1 MGKGKVVALII
12 FVLAIIFLLIFVKSV
27 SFTASP
33 SSINVNEDLIYLH
46 NFTID
51 NANATNSVIQINIT
65 LPSEFSYDGA
75 SGTSVATAMFS
86 NSSNVLTWDD
96 ISLIPMSGSENFW
109 FNATA
114 SNPGVYNFTIDTLDD
129 LGVVNSTN
137 VSITVND
144 TTQPF
149 IELDYPQNTSYNFV
163 QTQLNYSV
171 ADNFVLD
178 SCWYSLDSG
187 FTNSTPD
194 TTCSNFTGLT
204 SNQGSNIWIVYAND
218 TSNNLNSSN
227 VAFFV
232 DSVNTNIAIVYPT
245 NNSNISTNNA
255 EVNYTISDANLESCW
270 YSNDTYAINTTIT
283 CGQNITGITWSEG
296 NHNVTIYAND
306 SVGNMNFSTVSFTLD
321 SINPSLNI
329 TNPSQNNTNTSDNT
343 LDILF
348 TRSDTNLESCWYSN
362 DTYLVN
368 TTLANC
374 GNITTIVWSDA
385 LHNVTIWV
393 NDTFGNL
400 NFSTTSFT
408 VDAIKPTISFES
420 PTDNNDTSFGRN
432 FIRVNIS
439 ASDANLVN
447 ITIRLYNSTRDL
459 LRQNTSST
467 SPFFI
472 NYTSLSEGEY
482 FFNAT
487 ATDFLNNLNSTST
500 RNVSLVLPT
509 INLSF
514 PENKTYINNV
524 SIPLNFTYS
533 NADFFWF
540 NLDNGDNSTII
551 GNTTFNASQGGHR
564 LNLFANNSVGEITR
578 NISFSVNLTK
588 ISIGYSSFNGTT
600 KGNSTD
606 LSKVTYEDLQN
617 LSSLILEDT
626 GYGKILFNDIIN
638 VTNDEDPSDD
648 IVNISAFINVSS
660 NRIEINSTA
669 LPNFN
674 KSATLS
680 FYGLTFSNPRILR
693 NGEVCSIAICVKN
706 DYSSGILSFNVTGF
720 SVYSSEE
727 IPAGESGTTGATG
740 SGGSSGGSG
749 KTISQQC
756 TTNEQCSENE
766 VCINSQCVALF
777 DIKIL
782 NFESPAKLG
791 DYFDFTYFVKGMA
804 NINDDIVIKFWIEKN
819 GEIVS
824 SGSDTIFLGS
834 LEEKTETA
842 QIFLPSVVETGVYQ
856 FKISV
861 SREDYSAEASRTIEI
876 VVDEEKGIVTI
887 TSVRGGLNKNIIY

>member
-96 ISLIPMSGSENFW
+96 VSLIPMSGSENFW

-232 DSVNTNIAIVYPT
+232 DSVNPNIAIVYPT

-270 YSNDTYAINTTIT
+270 YSNDTYLVNTIIT
-283 CGQNITGITWSEG
+283 CGQNITGITWTQG

-306 SVGNMNFSTVSFTLD
+306 TLGNMNFSTVSFTLD
-321 SINPSLNI
+321 SVNPSLNI

-385 LHNVTIWV
+385 LHNVTILV

-408 VDAIKPTISFES
+408 VDAIQPLILISNPS
-420 PTDNNDTSFGRN
+420 QNNTNNSNNLLNIN
-432 FIRVNIS
+432 FT
-439 ASDANLVN
+439 ASDANLFNFWYSNDSYLVNKSLGVFGNSFN
-447 ITIRLYNSTRDL
+447 ITNITWSD
-459 LRQNTSST
+459 
-467 SPFFI
+467 
-472 NYTSLSEGEY
+472 
-482 FFNAT
+482 
-487 ATDFLNNLNSTST
+487 
-500 RNVSLVLPT
+500 
-509 INLSF
+509 
-514 PENKTYINNV
+514 
-524 SIPLNFTYS
+524 
-533 NADFFWF
+533 
-540 NLDNGDNSTII
+540 
-551 GNTTFNASQGGHR
+551 GNH
-564 LNLFANNSVGEITR
+564 
-578 NISFSVNLTK
+578 
-588 ISIGYSSFNGTT
+588 
-600 KGNSTD
+600 
-606 LSKVTYEDLQN
+606 
-617 LSSLILEDT
+617 
-626 GYGKILFNDIIN
+626 N
-638 VTNDEDPSDD
+638 VTIWAND
-648 IVNISAFINVSS
+648 SA
-660 NRIEINSTA
+660 
-669 LPNFN
+669 
-674 KSATLS
+674 
-680 FYGLTFSNPRILR
+680 
-693 NGEVCSIAICVKN
+693 
-706 DYSSGILSFNVTGF
+706 
-720 SVYSSEE
+720 
-727 IPAGESGTTGATG
+727 
-740 SGGSSGGSG
+740 
-749 KTISQQC
+749 
-756 TTNEQCSENE
+756 
-766 VCINSQCVALF
+766 
-777 DIKIL
+777 
-782 NFESPAKLG
+782 
-791 DYFDFTYFVKGMA
+791 
-804 NINDDIVIKFWIEKN
+804 
-819 GEIVS
+819 
-824 SGSDTIFLGS
+824 
-834 LEEKTETA
+834 
-842 QIFLPSVVETGVYQ
+842 
-856 FKISV
+856 
-861 SREDYSAEASRTIEI
+861 
-876 VVDEEKGIVTI
+876 
-887 TSVRGGLNKNIIY
+887 